1 MFRNQ
6 FAQNNLKNVRAFQ
19 CGSIH
24 GVQLDSYLLYS
35 SNYFDIEA
43 LVLVFNSAN
52 ESPPDVFSFWNFGQ
66 KGEKC
71 AMVEKNLKNSCTHI
85 QPQLGKKCVSLHKII

>member
-1 MFRNQ
+1 MCQ

-19 CGSIH
+19 CGSIQ

-43 LVLVFNSAN
+43 LVVDSAS
-52 ESPPDVFSFWNFGQ
+52 ESPQDVFFSFWNFGQ
-66 KGEKC
+66 KAENFAC
-71 AMVEKNLKNSCTHI
+71 LSAMVEKNLENSCFHI
-85 QPQLGKKCVSLHKII
+85 HSLAKNVLF

>member
-19 CGSIH
+19 CGSIQ

-43 LVLVFNSAN
+43 LVVDSAS
-52 ESPPDVFSFWNFGQ
+52 ESPRDVFFFLEFWT
-66 KGEKC
+66 KGREFRLFKR
-71 AMVEKNLKNSCTHI
+71 N
-85 QPQLGKKCVSLHKII
+85 G